1 MLNMATLE
9 ENTLC
14 KKLKFELG
22 QIDII
27 KTSEFILE
35 KFNKSGKDEI
45 VVINIGTDRC
55 IGDMFAPMLGSYMET
70 NESNI
75 KFYGTLENP
84 IHAKNIDSKLEE
96 IFSLHTNPFIIGVDA
111 SIGES
116 INNFYIKNTPILAGK
131 GMGKDLPS
139 VGDVSIAFVSTD
151 SSYNFFS
158 GSSISTGKIFKAV
171 KETYK
176 VIDNIEKA
184 LNIKND
190 ENIQLV
196 I

>member
-1 MLNMATLE
+1 MATLE

-14 KKLKFELG
+14 KKLKFKLG
-22 QIDII
+22 EIDVE
-27 KTSEFILE
+27 KMTNFILKKYNE
-35 KFNKSGKDEI
+35 SEKDEI
-45 VVINIGTDRC
+45 VIVNIGTDRC
-55 IGDMFAPMLGSYMET
+55 IGDMFAPMLGSFMET
-70 NESNI
+70 KESSI

-111 SIGES
+111 SIGQS
-116 INNFYIKNTPILAGK
+116 VNYFYIKNTPILAGK
-131 GMGKDLPS
+131 GVGKDLPS
-139 VGDVSIAFVSTD
+139 VGDISIAFVSSA

-158 GSSISTGKIFKAV
+158 GTSISSGKIFEAV

-176 VIDNIEKA
+176 VIDNIERT

-190 ENIQLV
+190 VNIQLV
-196 I
+196 V